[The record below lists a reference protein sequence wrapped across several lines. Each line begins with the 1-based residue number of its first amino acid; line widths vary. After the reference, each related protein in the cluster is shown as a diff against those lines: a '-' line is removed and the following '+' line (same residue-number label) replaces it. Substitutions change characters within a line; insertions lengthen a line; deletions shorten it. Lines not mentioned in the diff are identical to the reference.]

1 MYGMYRTTVD
11 YVGYYITILR
21 MGGENELGQKKK
33 KHDKQMNAIVTGV
46 GECVNSVSAV
56 SDDDLQTDINPGW
69 RQQFK
74 YEAIDIDFT

>member
-1 MYGMYRTTVD
+1 MSWVKR
-11 YVGYYITILR
+11 
-21 MGGENELGQKKK
+21 QK
-33 KHDKQMNAIVTGV
+33 KHDKQMNAIVNGL

-74 YEAIDIDFT
+74 YEAIDIDFTLAYNAY